1 MPQYVLQRITLN
13 HLLYKEVRLK
23 TCRVCG
29 KEKELE
35 EFEKNKRRADGYD
48 NRCLAC
54 GREYKKQKLIEK
66 HGSVYFGNK
75 RYRDSHQ
82 EYLKQK
88 KHQDYVDNREAVLAQ
103 HKEYYE
109 KHRERISA
117 QVKGYKEANADR
129 KKQWDKDYAKAHPE
143 VVRRSQRAYWERHR
157 SDEAFR
163 IRYNLSGR
171 IYRALC
177 GLSKSKATMHLL
189 GCSIEELQEYLS
201 SKFQD
206 GMSWD
211 NYGLDGW
218 HVDHI
223 RPCASF
229 DLADP
234 EQQKICFHYS
244 NLQPLW
250 AVDNMSKGSLWQGAR
265 RYRSKRK
272 N

>member
-1 MPQYVLQRITLN
+1 VIDKYGSTYICAKIYRDGHKDEIKQSKHEY
-13 HLLYKEVRLK
+13 Y
-23 TCRVCG
+23 
-29 KEKELE
+29 
-35 EFEKNKRRADGYD
+35 EKNK
-48 NRCLAC
+48 
-54 GREYKKQKLIEK
+54 
-66 HGSVYFGNK
+66 
-75 RYRDSHQ
+75 
-82 EYLKQK
+82 
-88 KHQDYVDNREAVLAQ
+88 EAISAQ

-109 KHRERISA
+109 EHREQISA

-129 KKQWDKDYAKAHPE
+129 KKQWDRDYKNAHPE
-143 VVRRSQRAYWERHR
+143 KHVEAMRRYYARNKD
-157 SDEAFR
+157 DEAFR
-163 IRYNLSGR
+163 IRANLSGR
-171 IYRALC
+171 IVHALR
-177 GLSKSKATMHLL
+177 GISKSKSTIHLL
-189 GCSIEELQEYLS
+189 GCSIQELQKHLADL
-201 SKFQD
+201 FTD

-211 NYGLDGW
+211 NYGEW

-223 RPCASF
+223 RPCVSF

>member
-1 MPQYVLQRITLN
+1 M
-13 HLLYKEVRLK
+13 K

-35 EFEKNKRRADGYD
+35 EFVRNNRRADGYD
-48 NRCLAC
+48 SRCLEC
-54 GREYKKQKLIEK
+54 DRIYKKQKVIDK
-66 HGSVYFGNK
+66 YGSTYICAK
-75 RYRDSHQ
+75 IYRDGHKDEIKQSKH
-82 EYLKQK
+82 EYYEKNK
-88 KHQDYVDNREAVLAQ
+88 EAISAQ

-109 KHRERISA
+109 EHREQISA

-129 KKQWDKDYAKAHPE
+129 KKQWDKDYARNNRKR
-143 VVRRSQRAYWERHR
+143 VQAYKRKYYALNK
-157 SDEAFR
+157 DNEAFR
-163 IRYNLSGR
+163 IRMRLSGR
-171 IYRALC
+171 IVQALR
-177 GLSKSKATMHLL
+177 GISKSESTMHLL
-189 GCSIEELQEYLS
+189 GCSLEELQEYLS

-206 GMSWD
+206 GMSWH

-229 DLADP
+229 DLSDP